1 MMHNIEEIINRKKG
15 TAPDPFV
22 AAKEGQLP
30 VTKNTDIIADKNAY
44 GNVWMAAVITDKR
57 R

>member
-1 MMHNIEEIINRKKG
+1 MNHNRKNNHKNEKG
-15 TAPDPFV
+15 TAPKPFV

-44 GNVWMAAVITDKR
+44 GNAWSVAVMTEKGR
-57 R
+57 